1 MSNDKLTPI
10 EWLISQLQRSKD
22 WYRVLNEIHFMT
34 SAEFDIVQI
43 ALQMENEEM
52 QTQYQD
58 GKESVI
64 IEHIAALSTQQAN
77 DKEVFRQQIIQ
88 TYIDAQMERNL
99 VKKHFAYFLKLERVT
114 EKAKQYYN
122 QTYNEQR

>member
-1 MSNDKLTPI
+1 MSNDKKTLI
-10 EWLISQLQRSKD
+10 EQFVIECGKYGDTAQIPFYVIEKYNSKE
-22 WYRVLNEIHFMT
+22 RANIRI
-34 SAEFDIVQI
+34 AELDAIESTIVKHC
-43 ALQMENEEM
+43 AE
-52 QTQYQD
+52 
-58 GKESVI
+58 
-64 IEHIAALSTQQAN
+64 LSTQQAN